1 MQREPLQLGSRAEE
15 STAMQAHITHWLE
28 RLGRGETGA
37 LERLVPLLYDE
48 LRRVARL
55 RLRGERDGHTL
66 GTTALVHETYLRL
79 LGQRQIRAAD
89 RQEFLGV
96 AAATMRRVLVD
107 YARARHRQKRGGGEV
122 AVPLD
127 EVEPLLA
134 DQEAEELLALN
145 EALERLAEARPRA
158 AQVVEQRFFGGLSL
172 EETAELHG
180 VSTKTVQRDWEAA
193 RAWLRKEVALAL
205 AP

>member
-1 MQREPLQLGSRAEE
+1 
-15 STAMQAHITHWLE
+15 MQADITLLLQ
-28 RLGRGETGA
+28 RLGQGDAKA
-37 LERLVPLLYDE
+37 LERLIPLLYEE
-48 LRRVARL
+48 LRRLARQ

-79 LGQRQIRAAD
+79 LGQRRIQAAHRA
-89 RQEFLGV
+89 EFLGI

-107 YARARHRQKRGGGEV
+107 YARARGRQKRGGGE
-122 AVPLD
+122 AVIPLA

-134 DQEAEELLALN
+134 EQEAEELLALN
-145 EALERLAEARPRA
+145 EALERLAAVHPRA

-172 EETAELHG
+172 EETAELQG

-193 RAWLRKEVALAL
+193 RAWLRKEVALSL
-205 AP
+205 AG